1 VRRSPETI
9 TLPASDA
16 PRASIIVLSRRNVE
30 MLRACLISLTHNV
43 GTDTPFELIILLN
56 GADEDVAAF
65 CEREVAGARVE
76 RSRVNLGFPA
86 GCNLA
91 AAQARGAFLVF
102 LNDDTQVA
110 PRWLES
116 LVQAADEH
124 PQAGAIGSRLL
135 FADGSVQEAGG
146 VIWRDGN
153 TAQVGRGRSPAS
165 RSYGCLRPVDYCSA
179 ASLLVRRSTWDVVGG
194 FDEEYFPGYF
204 EDVDLCL
211 AIRQHGQ
218 QVLYEPRSQ
227 VVHYLSPPL
236 DAGVNARLFR
246 RNAARVKA
254 KWSALLASHELWDSQ
269 SAGAV
274 ERAML
279 RAQGWPRRILI
290 IDERLPDPAAGAAS
304 ARMVS
309 AIRELRSIGAAITV
323 SGPQAPEDDW
333 DLSSRLG
340 FDILEGNTIDH
351 LAAAEVFYDAV
362 IISGPDNLPAYISAI
377 RALQPQA
384 AVIYDAGGR
393 PLGELERQA
402 AGKPDAVTP
411 EQPDGS
417 WIDLFAQAR
426 SGRVDEYV

>member
-76 RSRVNLGFPA
+76 HSRVNLGFPA

-135 FADGSVQEAGG
+135 FADGSLQEAGG

-194 FDEEYFPGYF
+194 FDEDYFPGYF

-254 KWSALLASHELWDSQ
+254 KWSALLASHELWDPQ

-279 RAQGWPRRILI
+279 RAQGWPRRILVI
-290 IDERLPDPAAGAAS
+290 NESLPDPAAGAAS
-304 ARMVS
+304 SRMVS

-323 SGPQAPEDDW
+323 SAPQSAEGNW
-333 DLSSRLG
+333 DQSSRLG
-340 FDILEGNTIDH
+340 FDVLEGSTIDH

-362 IISGPDNLPAYISAI
+362 IVSGADNLPVISAI

-384 AVIYDAGGR
+384 AIIYEAGGLSH
-393 PLGELERQA
+393 PELERQT
-402 AGKPDAVTP
+402 AGTPDAVTG
-411 EQPDGS
+411 EQATGS

-426 SGRVDEYV
+426 SRRVDEYV